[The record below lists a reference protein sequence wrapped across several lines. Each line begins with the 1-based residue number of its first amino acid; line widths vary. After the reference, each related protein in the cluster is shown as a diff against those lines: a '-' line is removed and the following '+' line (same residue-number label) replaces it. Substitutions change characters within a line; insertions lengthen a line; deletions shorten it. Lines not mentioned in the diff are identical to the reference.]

1 MKIWVAVVGLALFSS
16 AAFATDYKALLNGK
30 YLLMPDAGCAGIEFS
45 KDGSAAT
52 LYGELGCTTAGGV
65 GLDTRV
71 KWISPRVFILIEK
84 NRLDEQSPPKSY
96 VYVVEA
102 IRGKHVMLKSVWTG
116 WGNYADDTTRYT
128 ITR

>member
-1 MKIWVAVVGLALFSS
+1 MKALITGFVLVLLSS
-16 AAFATDYKALLNGK
+16 TACATDYKSLLSGK

-52 LYGELGCTTAGGV
+52 LYGERGCTTEGGV

-71 KWISPRVFILIEK
+71 KWVSSRAFILIEK
-84 NRLDEQSPPKSY
+84 EQVNEQSPPRNY
-96 VYVVEA
+96 VYVVDS

-116 WGNYADDTTRYT
+116 WGNYPDDMTRYT
-128 ITR
+128 IAR